1 MAFVEVD
8 LQISSHSD
16 VAMKEWNPPSFW
28 HTERREAHK
37 KSIDFLRSIVEQ
49 SPRMEFPTPDAS
61 IPNVLVRGESRRWY
75 KIEIMLHYDT
85 VEIGG
90 IGSVD
95 DVVWDLHVMAG
106 AWKQDVV
113 DESPH
118 SVSICIGPRKEAKSL
133 PVGDQIAALALSLL
147 NDKTTA
153 MRLPLLA
160 QFIVSPRKALEDV
173 YQFSQEGVIMED
185 HMFWMQDVH
194 EDESEAEQ
202 QEELAAFDEAFENLL
217 MHMEQ
222 EESQA
227 LNQWFS
233 ATEDTAVE
241 AERPTP
247 WHHDDDRVWQMEDDL
262 RKGRT

>member
-1 MAFVEVD
+1 MVVG
-8 LQISSHSD
+8 
-16 VAMKEWNPPSFW
+16 MKEWHPPSFW
-28 HTERREAHK
+28 HTKRRAAHK

-49 SPRMEFPTPDAS
+49 SPRMEFPTPEAS
-61 IPNVLVRGESRRWY
+61 IPNVLVCGASRRWY
-75 KIEIMLHYDT
+75 KIEIMVHYDT

-95 DVVWDLHVMAG
+95 DVVWNLHVSAG

-113 DESPH
+113 DENLH

-160 QFIVSPRKALEDV
+160 QFIVSPRKALKDV

-185 HMFWMQDVH
+185 DMFWMPDVM
-194 EDESEAEQ
+194 EDQAEVEQ
-202 QEELAAFDEAFENLL
+202 QEELAAFDEAFENILTL
-217 MHMEQ
+217 MEHDEN
-222 EESQA
+222 QA

-233 ATEDTAVE
+233 ATEDAVVE
-241 AERPTP
+241 AERSTP
-247 WHHDDDRVWQMEDDL
+247 WHHDEDRVWQMEDNL